1 MTAALREEFL
11 DIAALIARQRRGYPL
26 ERPFYCDRAIFD
38 RDMDRLISQLWLL
51 VDHETRIPEPG
62 DYLLFR
68 VGREELIVV
77 RDGSGEIHAL
87 FNVCRHRGSRVCTSD
102 EGNRKLLACPY
113 HAWTYEL
120 DGGLR
125 AARHMPAGFDPQ
137 AYGLHRAHIKLFHG
151 LIFVSIAE
159 GPAPEFDIAYAG
171 MVPYLRQHGIADA
184 RIAARRAYPTR
195 ANWKLVVENFFEC
208 YHCLPAHPEFC
219 TAHSKSEIDGFGAG
233 EYAGPQ
239 AAKEIFAAR
248 LADWEKQALAAGNL
262 TGCFNDDETS
272 EQYRAAGRIPLKPG
286 HQSETRDGRP
296 VAPLMGEFRTADGG
310 YSYVTFNPLTT
321 LLMSCDHAA
330 LFRFTPREPLLTDV
344 DITWL
349 VRADAESGRDYDP
362 DNLVWFWDVTTKQDA
377 KITEDNQ
384 AGILSTR
391 YRPGPYSEIEATTD
405 RILRWYLRRIA

>member
-1 MTAALREEFL
+1 MTAALREERL
-11 DIAALIARQRRGYPL
+11 DIPSLIARQRRGYSL
-26 ERPFYCDRAIFD
+26 EQPFYCDRDIFD

-51 VDHETRIPEPG
+51 VDHETRIPNPG

-77 RDGSGEIHAL
+77 RDKTGEIHAL
-87 FNVCRHRGSRVCTSD
+87 FNVCRHRGSRVCTAE

-120 DGGLR
+120 DGRLR
-125 AARHMPAGFDPQ
+125 AARHMPADFD
-137 AYGLHRAHIKLFHG
+137 AADHGLHRAHLKLFHG

-159 GPAPEFDIAYAG
+159 GAAPEFDEPYAALE
-171 MVPYLRQHGIADA
+171 PYLRQHGIGNA
-184 RIAARRAYPTR
+184 RIAARRSYPTR
-195 ANWKLVVENFFEC
+195 ANWKRVVENFFEC

-239 AAKEIFAAR
+239 TAIEDFAAH
-248 LADWEKQALAAGNL
+248 LADWEQRATKAGNL
-262 TGCFNDDETS
+262 TGCFNDDENS

-286 HQSETRDGRP
+286 YESETRTGKP
-296 VAPLMGEFRTADGG
+296 AAPPMGAFKASDGG
-310 YSYVTFNPLTT
+310 YGYVTFNPLTT
-321 LLMSCDHAA
+321 LLMCCDHAA

-349 VRADAESGRDYDP
+349 VRADAEPGRDYDP
-362 DNLVWFWDVTTKQDA
+362 ENVLWFWDVTTKQDA
-377 KITEDNQ
+377 RITEDNQ
-384 AGILSTR
+384 AGVLSTR

-405 RILRWYLRRIA
+405 RILRWYLRRIS